1 MSGQCVYSVEKVLFI
16 TNDFPPQ
23 SGGIETFIAGL
34 IAQLPK
40 DSVVVQT
47 SRQDNLDGQEEY
59 DQKIFDNHGVV
70 VVRDRQKIL
79 LPTRNLRKR
88 VAGTIHAHSI
98 KTVVFGASVPL
109 GLLAP
114 SLRKLGVQRIVAI
127 THGHEVWWSK
137 VPIFSNALRKV
148 AKHVDYMTH
157 LGEFTKGQI
166 AKALNPSDIRKL
178 ISLPPGVDIHHF
190 TPGVKPEYLMDRYG
204 LAKKK
209 VILCLG
215 RIVQRKGQDVLI
227 DAMVTLQETNPE
239 AVLLIVGTGNYERTL
254 HRKVL
259 KLNLENSVKFLGRIP
274 YHELPDHLRLADIF
288 ASPTRDRFGG
298 LEVEGLGIVY
308 LEASAAGVAVL
319 AGSSGGAPDAVQQ
332 GITGFI
338 VNGRDRGEITRSLR
352 EMLDNSARTA
362 HMGEQGREWMEREWS
377 WEIIGAR
384 FRSLLDLD

>member
-1 MSGQCVYSVEKVLFI
+1 
-16 TNDFPPQ
+16 
-23 SGGIETFIAGL
+23 
-34 IAQLPK
+34 
-40 DSVVVQT
+40 
-47 SRQDNLDGQEEY
+47 
-59 DQKIFDNHGVV
+59 
-70 VVRDRQKIL
+70 
-79 LPTRNLRKR
+79 
-88 VAGTIHAHSI
+88 
-98 KTVVFGASVPL
+98 
-109 GLLAP
+109 
-114 SLRKLGVQRIVAI
+114 
-127 THGHEVWWSK
+127 
-137 VPIFSNALRKV
+137 
-148 AKHVDYMTH
+148 
-157 LGEFTKGQI
+157 
-166 AKALNPSDIRKL
+166 
-178 ISLPPGVDIHHF
+178 
-190 TPGVKPEYLMDRYG
+190 MDRYG
-204 LAKKK
+204 LAQKK

-239 AVLLIVGTGNYERTL
+239 AVLLIVGTGNYEQKL
-254 HRKVL
+254 HRKVSKL
-259 KLNLENSVKFLGRIP
+259 KLENSVKFLGRIP

-352 EMLDNSARTA
+352 EMLDNSARTT